1 MKESGNKYSL
11 QELLTSEDNEKI
23 VIPDLQRDYCW
34 GTTGTLVDDFI
45 ASLIGNFKN
54 HPSEELLMGLIY
66 GYYEEERP
74 YLQLCDGQQR
84 LTTLYI
90 LVGLICRL
98 TGDNKFQDLL
108 ISKFELKEDDREPR
122 LLYAIRDSSLYFM
135 SDLVCN
141 YFISQESSDC
151 VPSEFIKKQ
160 VWWFSEYNTDPT
172 IISLLTALDKMK
184 SVLTSAFLTK
194 ENRLD
199 KESIVNF
206 GSYIISKLKFIYT
219 DMETRREGEETFVII
234 NTTGEPLSATENL
247 KPIVVTHKSTT
258 GDWIKNSEIWEHID
272 NYFWVHRD
280 SSQDT
285 SDSSMK
291 EFLRLAAGVK
301 DTSSKGYYNILTEE
315 NFKFPID
322 YVSISDIQNV
332 FEAFKNLNTTE
343 VHVNLL
349 QSCSLLS
356 CINGGKPFFKKKD
369 LNEYFV
375 ILPVLRYCLK
385 FPNASSASIKR
396 IYSFFMNITRY
407 TTISQDNNNIRLAID
422 AIDKLPSPD
431 ICSLLDVCEQVNKT
445 YILTHEEELR
455 LRIVNNLFADDE
467 RRELEAIFD
476 EISQHPV
483 LNGRIEC
490 LISWSGGVSNFDID
504 LFKTNVELFAW
515 VFNMEHNQVMSDLS
529 SVSLACME
537 DIPTYPIE
545 DGHKCDFMVG
555 KDQWNFFLYGD
566 KDHREN
572 WSLLGGYMSLLRE
585 KEDREKNQRTIINE
599 WLCRNTPDKYRY
611 YNFVKYFAS
620 KGFTQVTF
628 ANENDY
634 WQDKRLSILDKHFV
648 RIVYRLNY
656 NWRDMYLFDSL
667 PILCTRDNWNPL
679 LCCVGE
685 DGSCLNTDHKKYD
698 IAIDLLLMDSSK
710 GQGQLRVFQRNNGKK
725 SEAPVIK
732 KVTDKYSLHIPKG
745 KERYRTQ
752 LMPLSE
758 VLDLFEDMTKFINR
772 EIENNI
778 K

>member
-301 DTSSKGYYNILTEE
+301 DTSSKVYYNILTEE

-356 CINGGKPFFKKKD
+356 CTNGEKPFFKKKD

-385 FPNASSASIKR
+385 FPNASSANIKR

-431 ICSLLDVCEQVNKT
+431 ICSLLDVCEQVNKS

-585 KEDREKNQRTIINE
+585 KEDREKNQKTIINE
-599 WLCRNTPDKYRY
+599 SLCRNTPDKYRY

-667 PILCTRDNWNPL
+667 PILCTRDDWNPL

-725 SEAPVIK
+725 SEEPVIK

>member
-45 ASLIGNFKN
+45 ASLIGNLKN

-585 KEDREKNQRTIINE
+585 KEDREKNQKTIINE

>member
-585 KEDREKNQRTIINE
+585 KEDREKNQKTIINE

-772 EIENNI
+772 EIE
-778 K
+778 KRV

>member
-1 MKESGNKYSL
+1 M
-11 QELLTSEDNEKI
+11 
-23 VIPDLQRDYCW
+23 
-34 GTTGTLVDDFI
+34 
-45 ASLIGNFKN
+45 
-54 HPSEELLMGLIY
+54 
-66 GYYEEERP
+66 
-74 YLQLCDGQQR
+74 
-84 LTTLYI
+84 TTLYI

-585 KEDREKNQRTIINE
+585 KEDREKNQKTIINE

>member
-23 VIPDLQRDYCW
+23 VIPDLQLDYCW

-301 DTSSKGYYNILTEE
+301 DTSSKVYYNILTEE

-356 CINGGKPFFKKKD
+356 CTNGEKPFFKKKD

-385 FPNASSASIKR
+385 FPNASSANIKR

-431 ICSLLDVCEQVNKT
+431 ICSLLDVCEQVNKS

-585 KEDREKNQRTIINE
+585 KEDREKNQKTIINE

-725 SEAPVIK
+725 SEEPVIK

>member
-1 MKESGNKYSL
+1 M
-11 QELLTSEDNEKI
+11 
-23 VIPDLQRDYCW
+23 
-34 GTTGTLVDDFI
+34 
-45 ASLIGNFKN
+45 
-54 HPSEELLMGLIY
+54 
-66 GYYEEERP
+66 
-74 YLQLCDGQQR
+74 
-84 LTTLYI
+84 
-90 LVGLICRL
+90 
-98 TGDNKFQDLL
+98 
-108 ISKFELKEDDREPR
+108 
-122 LLYAIRDSSLYFM
+122 
-135 SDLVCN
+135 
-141 YFISQESSDC
+141 
-151 VPSEFIKKQ
+151 
-160 VWWFSEYNTDPT
+160 
-172 IISLLTALDKMK
+172 
-184 SVLTSAFLTK
+184 
-194 ENRLD
+194 
-199 KESIVNF
+199 
-206 GSYIISKLKFIYT
+206 
-219 DMETRREGEETFVII
+219 
-234 NTTGEPLSATENL
+234 
-247 KPIVVTHKSTT
+247 
-258 GDWIKNSEIWEHID
+258 
-272 NYFWVHRD
+272 
-280 SSQDT
+280 
-285 SDSSMK
+285 
-291 EFLRLAAGVK
+291 
-301 DTSSKGYYNILTEE
+301 
-315 NFKFPID
+315 
-322 YVSISDIQNV
+322 
-332 FEAFKNLNTTE
+332 
-343 VHVNLL
+343 NLL

-356 CINGGKPFFKKKD
+356 CTNGEKPFFKKKD

-385 FPNASSASIKR
+385 FPNASSANIKR

-431 ICSLLDVCEQVNKT
+431 ICSLLDVCEQVNKS

-566 KDHREN
+566 KGHREN

-585 KEDREKNQRTIINE
+585 KEDREKNQKTIINE

-725 SEAPVIK
+725 SEEPVIK

>member
-141 YFISQESSDC
+141 YFISQKSSDC

-585 KEDREKNQRTIINE
+585 KEDREKKQKTIINE

-732 KVTDKYSLHIPKG
+732 KVTDKYSLHISKG

>member
-301 DTSSKGYYNILTEE
+301 DTSSKVYYNILTEE

-356 CINGGKPFFKKKD
+356 CTNGEKPFFKKKD

-385 FPNASSASIKR
+385 FPNASSANIKR

-431 ICSLLDVCEQVNKT
+431 ICSLLDVCEQVNKS

-585 KEDREKNQRTIINE
+585 KEDREKNQKTIINE

-667 PILCTRDNWNPL
+667 PILCTRDDWNPL

-725 SEAPVIK
+725 SEEPVIK

>member
-301 DTSSKGYYNILTEE
+301 DTSSKVYYNILTEE

-356 CINGGKPFFKKKD
+356 CTNGEKPFFKKKD

-385 FPNASSASIKR
+385 FPNASSANIKR

-431 ICSLLDVCEQVNKT
+431 ICSLLDVCEQVNKS

-566 KDHREN
+566 KGHREN

-585 KEDREKNQRTIINE
+585 KEDREKNQKTIINE

-725 SEAPVIK
+725 SEEPVIK

>member
-356 CINGGKPFFKKKD
+356 CTNGGKPFFKKKD

-490 LISWSGGVSNFDID
+490 LISWSGGVRNFDID
-504 LFKTNVELFAW
+504 LFKKNVELFPW
-515 VFNMEHNQVMSDLS
+515 VFDMEHN
-529 SVSLACME
+529 
-537 DIPTYPIE
+537 
-545 DGHKCDFMVG
+545 
-555 KDQWNFFLYGD
+555 
-566 KDHREN
+566 
-572 WSLLGGYMSLLRE
+572 
-585 KEDREKNQRTIINE
+585 
-599 WLCRNTPDKYRY
+599 
-611 YNFVKYFAS
+611 
-620 KGFTQVTF
+620 
-628 ANENDY
+628 
-634 WQDKRLSILDKHFV
+634 
-648 RIVYRLNY
+648 
-656 NWRDMYLFDSL
+656 
-667 PILCTRDNWNPL
+667 
-679 LCCVGE
+679 
-685 DGSCLNTDHKKYD
+685 
-698 IAIDLLLMDSSK
+698 
-710 GQGQLRVFQRNNGKK
+710 
-725 SEAPVIK
+725 
-732 KVTDKYSLHIPKG
+732 
-745 KERYRTQ
+745 
-752 LMPLSE
+752 
-758 VLDLFEDMTKFINR
+758 
-772 EIENNI
+772 
-778 K
+778 

>member
-356 CINGGKPFFKKKD
+356 CTNGGKPFFKKKD

-490 LISWSGGVSNFDID
+490 LISWSGGVRNFDID

-572 WSLLGGYMSLLRE
+572 WRLLGGYMGLLRE
-585 KEDREKNQRTIINE
+585 KEDREKNQKTIINE

-611 YNFVKYFAS
+611 YNFVKYFAL

-648 RIVYRLNY
+648 RIV
-656 NWRDMYLFDSL
+656 
-667 PILCTRDNWNPL
+667 
-679 LCCVGE
+679 
-685 DGSCLNTDHKKYD
+685 
-698 IAIDLLLMDSSK
+698 
-710 GQGQLRVFQRNNGKK
+710 
-725 SEAPVIK
+725 
-732 KVTDKYSLHIPKG
+732 
-745 KERYRTQ
+745 
-752 LMPLSE
+752 
-758 VLDLFEDMTKFINR
+758 
-772 EIENNI
+772 
-778 K
+778 

>member
-141 YFISQESSDC
+141 YFISQKSSDC

-455 LRIVNNLFADDE
+455 LRIVNNLFADDK
-467 RRELEAIFD
+467 RRELEVIFD

-585 KEDREKNQRTIINE
+585 KEDREKNQKTIINE

-710 GQGQLRVFQRNNGKK
+710 GQLRVFQRNNGKK
-725 SEAPVIK
+725 SATPVIK

>member
-301 DTSSKGYYNILTEE
+301 DTSSKVYYNILTEE

-356 CINGGKPFFKKKD
+356 CTNGEKPFFKKKD

-385 FPNASSASIKR
+385 FPNASSANIKR

-431 ICSLLDVCEQVNKT
+431 ICSLLDVCEQVNKS

-585 KEDREKNQRTIINE
+585 KEDREKNQKTIINE

-725 SEAPVIK
+725 SEEPVIK

>member
-585 KEDREKNQRTIINE
+585 KEDREKNQKTIINE

>member
-199 KESIVNF
+199 KESTVNF

-301 DTSSKGYYNILTEE
+301 DTSSKVYYNILTEE

-356 CINGGKPFFKKKD
+356 CTNGEKPFFKKKD

-385 FPNASSASIKR
+385 FPNASSANIKR

-431 ICSLLDVCEQVNKT
+431 ICSLLDVCEQVNKS

-585 KEDREKNQRTIINE
+585 KEDREKNQKTIINE

-725 SEAPVIK
+725 SEEPVIK

>member
-356 CINGGKPFFKKKD
+356 CTNGGKPFFKKKD

-385 FPNASSASIKR
+385 FPNASSANIKR

-407 TTISQDNNNIRLAID
+407 TPISQDNNNIRLAID

-490 LISWSGGVSNFDID
+490 LISWSGGVRNFDID

-572 WSLLGGYMSLLRE
+572 WRLLGGYMGLLRE
-585 KEDREKNQRTIINE
+585 KEDREKNQKTIINE

-611 YNFVKYFAS
+611 YNFVKYFAL

-667 PILCTRDNWNPL
+667 PIWCTRDDWHPL
-679 LCCVGE
+679 LCYVGE
-685 DGSCLNTDHKKYD
+685 DGSCLYTDHIKYD

-710 GQGQLRVFQRNNGKK
+710 GQLRVFQRNNGKK
-725 SEAPVIK
+725 SATPVIK

-758 VLDLFEDMTKFINR
+758 VLHLFEDMTKFINR

>member
-141 YFISQESSDC
+141 YFISQKSSDC

-455 LRIVNNLFADDE
+455 LRIVNNLFADDK
-467 RRELEAIFD
+467 RRELEVIFD

-585 KEDREKNQRTIINE
+585 KEDREKKQKTIINE

-732 KVTDKYSLHIPKG
+732 KVTDKYSLHISKG

>member
-301 DTSSKGYYNILTEE
+301 DTSSKVYYNILTEE

-356 CINGGKPFFKKKD
+356 CTNGEKPFFKKKD

-431 ICSLLDVCEQVNKT
+431 ICSLLDVCEQVNKS

-585 KEDREKNQRTIINE
+585 KEDREKNQKTIINE

-725 SEAPVIK
+725 AKNLLLK
-732 KVTDKYSLHIPKG
+732 K
-745 KERYRTQ
+745 
-752 LMPLSE
+752 
-758 VLDLFEDMTKFINR
+758 
-772 EIENNI
+772 
-778 K
+778 

>member
-1 MKESGNKYSL
+1 
-11 QELLTSEDNEKI
+11 
-23 VIPDLQRDYCW
+23 
-34 GTTGTLVDDFI
+34 
-45 ASLIGNFKN
+45 
-54 HPSEELLMGLIY
+54 
-66 GYYEEERP
+66 
-74 YLQLCDGQQR
+74 
-84 LTTLYI
+84 
-90 LVGLICRL
+90 
-98 TGDNKFQDLL
+98 
-108 ISKFELKEDDREPR
+108 
-122 LLYAIRDSSLYFM
+122 
-135 SDLVCN
+135 
-141 YFISQESSDC
+141 
-151 VPSEFIKKQ
+151 
-160 VWWFSEYNTDPT
+160 
-172 IISLLTALDKMK
+172 
-184 SVLTSAFLTK
+184 
-194 ENRLD
+194 
-199 KESIVNF
+199 
-206 GSYIISKLKFIYT
+206 
-219 DMETRREGEETFVII
+219 METRREGEETFVII

-585 KEDREKNQRTIINE
+585 KEDREKNQKTIINE

-732 KVTDKYSLHIPKG
+732 KVTDKYSLHISKG

>member
-301 DTSSKGYYNILTEE
+301 DTSSKVYYNILTEE

-356 CINGGKPFFKKKD
+356 CTNGEKPFFKKKD

-385 FPNASSASIKR
+385 FPNASSANIKR

-431 ICSLLDVCEQVNKT
+431 ICSLLDVCEQVNKS

-585 KEDREKNQRTIINE
+585 KEDREKNQKTIINE

-710 GQGQLRVFQRNNGKK
+710 GQGQLRVFQ
-725 SEAPVIK
+725 
-732 KVTDKYSLHIPKG
+732 
-745 KERYRTQ
+745 
-752 LMPLSE
+752 
-758 VLDLFEDMTKFINR
+758 
-772 EIENNI
+772 
-778 K
+778 

>member
-385 FPNASSASIKR
+385 FPNVSSASIKR

-555 KDQWNFFLYGD
+555 KDQWNFFLYDD

-585 KEDREKNQRTIINE
+585 KEDREKNQKTIINE

>member
-356 CINGGKPFFKKKD
+356 CTNGGKPFFKKKD

-385 FPNASSASIKR
+385 FPNASSANIKR

-407 TTISQDNNNIRLAID
+407 TPISQDNNNIRLAID

-490 LISWSGGVSNFDID
+490 LISWSGGVRNFDID

-572 WSLLGGYMSLLRE
+572 WRLLGGYMGLLRE
-585 KEDREKNQRTIINE
+585 KEDREKNQKTIINE

-611 YNFVKYFAS
+611 YNFVKYFAL

-656 NWRDMYLFDSL
+656 TPVRDSAS
-667 PILCTRDNWNPL
+667 N
-679 LCCVGE
+679 
-685 DGSCLNTDHKKYD
+685 
-698 IAIDLLLMDSSK
+698 
-710 GQGQLRVFQRNNGKK
+710 
-725 SEAPVIK
+725 
-732 KVTDKYSLHIPKG
+732 
-745 KERYRTQ
+745 
-752 LMPLSE
+752 
-758 VLDLFEDMTKFINR
+758 
-772 EIENNI
+772 
-778 K
+778 

>member
-172 IISLLTALDKMK
+172 IISLLTALNKMK

-585 KEDREKNQRTIINE
+585 KEDREKNQKTIINE

>member
-301 DTSSKGYYNILTEE
+301 DTSSKVYYNILTEE

-356 CINGGKPFFKKKD
+356 CTNGEKPFFKKKD

-385 FPNASSASIKR
+385 FPNASSANIKR

-431 ICSLLDVCEQVNKT
+431 ICSLLDVCEQVNKS
-445 YILTHEEELR
+445 YILIHEEELR

-585 KEDREKNQRTIINE
+585 KEDREKNQKTIINE

-725 SEAPVIK
+725 SEEPVIK

>member
-141 YFISQESSDC
+141 YFISQKSSDC

-585 KEDREKNQRTIINE
+585 KEDREKNQKTIINE

-732 KVTDKYSLHIPKG
+732 KVTDKYSLHISKG

>member
-555 KDQWNFFLYGD
+555 KDQWNFFLYDD

-585 KEDREKNQRTIINE
+585 KEDREKNQKTIINE

>member
-285 SDSSMK
+285 SD
-291 EFLRLAAGVK
+291 
-301 DTSSKGYYNILTEE
+301 
-315 NFKFPID
+315 
-322 YVSISDIQNV
+322 
-332 FEAFKNLNTTE
+332 
-343 VHVNLL
+343 
-349 QSCSLLS
+349 
-356 CINGGKPFFKKKD
+356 
-369 LNEYFV
+369 
-375 ILPVLRYCLK
+375 
-385 FPNASSASIKR
+385 
-396 IYSFFMNITRY
+396 
-407 TTISQDNNNIRLAID
+407 
-422 AIDKLPSPD
+422 
-431 ICSLLDVCEQVNKT
+431 
-445 YILTHEEELR
+445 
-455 LRIVNNLFADDE
+455 
-467 RRELEAIFD
+467 
-476 EISQHPV
+476 
-483 LNGRIEC
+483 
-490 LISWSGGVSNFDID
+490 
-504 LFKTNVELFAW
+504 
-515 VFNMEHNQVMSDLS
+515 
-529 SVSLACME
+529 
-537 DIPTYPIE
+537 
-545 DGHKCDFMVG
+545 
-555 KDQWNFFLYGD
+555 
-566 KDHREN
+566 
-572 WSLLGGYMSLLRE
+572 
-585 KEDREKNQRTIINE
+585 
-599 WLCRNTPDKYRY
+599 
-611 YNFVKYFAS
+611 
-620 KGFTQVTF
+620 
-628 ANENDY
+628 
-634 WQDKRLSILDKHFV
+634 
-648 RIVYRLNY
+648 
-656 NWRDMYLFDSL
+656 
-667 PILCTRDNWNPL
+667 
-679 LCCVGE
+679 
-685 DGSCLNTDHKKYD
+685 
-698 IAIDLLLMDSSK
+698 
-710 GQGQLRVFQRNNGKK
+710 
-725 SEAPVIK
+725 
-732 KVTDKYSLHIPKG
+732 
-745 KERYRTQ
+745 
-752 LMPLSE
+752 
-758 VLDLFEDMTKFINR
+758 
-772 EIENNI
+772 
-778 K
+778 

>member
-515 VFNMEHNQVMSDLS
+515 VFNMEHNQVMSDFLY
-529 SVSLACME
+529 VSLACME

-585 KEDREKNQRTIINE
+585 KEDREKNQKTIINE